1 MIIKEETLEKIEK
14 ITSTDYGRIKVEE
27 DKYLIL
33 PVNTEV
39 LIDDL
44 LYEIS
49 YLEEKIED
57 LENREEYNPNDEYNP
72 EDYI

>member
-33 PVNTEV
+33 PANTEA
-39 LIDDL
+39 LIEDL

-49 YLEEKIED
+49 FLEEKIED
-57 LENREEYNPNDEYNP
+57 LENKEEFNPDDEYYP
-72 EDYI
+72 ENYL